1 MRTFIPLAI
10 AIVATLAGAAAL
22 WAQEKPKDPEPMRAR
37 ELPVDK
43 VPLNGKTLPQWI
55 ADIKDKDPGVR
66 EMGIQAVVRFYSSA
80 PNDMAKRL
88 VRRMAAKRVIN
99 ELGDSDPSIRANAA
113 VALGLMGAEPDDA
126 PACLRGL
133 GDLLKDPQMIVRF
146 RAATAIGGYG
156 PYAKDLIPQLNM
168 AMGDRLAS
176 WEVHKAVAF
185 ALGTTG
191 MDPNLIIP
199 RKPEP
204 KGEKAEDDSKSDK
217 PSMESKDGPNPI
229 AVRSLTTALR
239 NDPCADVRLEI
250 VRSLLRFGK
259 PPASAETQ
267 RAMIK
272 RALQGASQDRDKSVA
287 IWARVGLM
295 GLDKPSAKLLNEIA
309 HYLKSDHPAAVRTN
323 AAWALATM
331 GLDAKGHTDEL
342 IEALDDPEAE
352 VVYYAVKALHQLGR
366 LAQGAVPSLKK
377 LAADK
382 EKQVVRPA
390 VDDALKTIA
399 PEEAKAKPNKVET
412 IK

>member
-1 MRTFIPLAI
+1 MRTLILFAI
-10 AIVATLAGAAAL
+10 AIVAMLAAAGVNG
-22 WAQEKPKDPEPMRAR
+22 AQEKPKDPQPMRAR

-43 VPLNGKTLPQWI
+43 VPLGGKILEQWI

-66 EMGIQAVVRFYSSA
+66 EMGIQAVVRFYNSA
-80 PNDMAKRL
+80 PNDMSKRL
-88 VRRMAAKRVIN
+88 VRRMAGKRIIN

-113 VALGLMGAEPDDA
+113 VALGAMGAEPEDA
-126 PACLRGL
+126 QACLKRL

-146 RAATAIGGYG
+146 RAASAIAGYG
-156 PYAKDLIPQLNM
+156 PYAKELLPQLEY
-168 AMGDRLAS
+168 AMGDRGAS

-191 MDPNLIIP
+191 MDPNLIMP

-204 KGEKAEDDSKSDK
+204 KGEKAEDESKSDK
-217 PSMESKDGPNPI
+217 PSMESKDGPNLT
-229 AVRSLTTALR
+229 AVRSLATALR

-259 PPASAETQ
+259 PPASAEPQ
-267 RAMIK
+267 RAMIR
-272 RALQGASQDRDKSVA
+272 RALQGALQDRDKSVA

-295 GLDKPSAKLLNEIA
+295 GLDKPSAKLITEIA
-309 HYLKSDHPAAVRTN
+309 HYLKSDHSAAVRTN
-323 AAWALATM
+323 AAWALATL
-331 GLDAKGHTDEL
+331 GVEAKAHTDEL
-342 IEALDDPEAE
+342 IEALEDPEAE
-352 VVYYAVKALHQLGR
+352 VVYYAIQALQQLGR
-366 LAQGAVPSLKK
+366 QAQAAVPSLKK

-382 EKQVVRPA
+382 DKQVVRPA

-399 PEEAKAKPNKVET
+399 PEEAKAQPKKVET